1 MIGRKPSGPK
11 PAPIR
16 LANMSR
22 CAVAIFML
30 AAAPSLAPAQDRM
43 SDKLCLFSAAQKLPA
58 IPGLTVEGGRIKPSP
73 QEGQKNS
80 DAFTVMVEIDVKA
93 VGQTATYSF
102 LCVTGKQGTFVQAL
116 GLSR

>member
-1 MIGRKPSGPK
+1 MIGRNPSDARS
-11 PAPIR
+11 APIR
-16 LANMSR
+16 LASMFR
-22 CAVAIFML
+22 FAVAILML
-30 AAAPSLAPAQDRM
+30 AAAPSLTPAQDRM

-58 IPGLTVEGGRIKPSP
+58 IPGLTVEGGRIKPAP
-73 QEGQKNS
+73 QDGQKKS
-80 DAFTVMVEIDVKA
+80 EAITVMVEIDVKA